1 LLEKIVLNN
10 KKKDV
15 NFMGDQEDYLSKC
28 AIRVPSSGTLKMAML
43 ARDLE
48 AKGKEIIHLGI
59 GEPNFKTPKEI
70 IEAAYQAMIE
80 GKTGYT
86 SSRGITPLLEKIAQ
100 IHTKET
106 GVEIISKKNVI
117 VTPGAKASLFAS
129 LVSLLDPSDNLVVIS
144 PYWPSYEG
152 IANFIGAKTKS
163 IPAHFDDFGFP
174 FEKIK
179 EAIDKNTKA
188 LLINSPSNPTGSI
201 YSLDSLRF
209 IKDLSQDNDLHIIS
223 DEIYRKIIF
232 EGEYHQY
239 LSVSGSLE
247 RTLIVDGLSKSHA
260 MTGWRI
266 GYSIGNEKLI
276 SAMNKVQQNV
286 STCVNTPTQYAAI
299 KALDMDNAT
308 KEMVKEYKTRRDE
321 AFNLIEKCENLSCNK
336 PKGAFYLFI
345 KYIGDYPSEELAI
358 KLLQEK
364 GVAITAGSVFGVKEN
379 YIRLSL
385 ASDSKAILEGIKRIN
400 DFLAKQK

>member
-1 LLEKIVLNN
+1 MV
-10 KKKDV
+10 DH
-15 NFMGDQEDYLSKC
+15 EDYLSKC

-43 ARDLE
+43 AKELE
-48 AKGKEIIHLGI
+48 AKGNKIIHLGI
-59 GEPNFKTPKEI
+59 GEPNFNTPKEI
-70 IEAAYQAMIE
+70 IEVAHQAMLD

-86 SSRGITPLLEKIAQ
+86 SSKGIAPLLDKIAQ

-106 GVEIISKKNVI
+106 GVEINPKKNVI

-129 LVSLLDPSDNLVVIS
+129 LVSLLDPEDNLVVIS

-163 IPAHFDDFGFP
+163 ISAHFDDFSFP
-174 FEKIK
+174 SEKIK
-179 EAIDKNTKA
+179 DAIDKNTKA
-188 LLINSPSNPTGSI
+188 LLINSPGNPTGAI
-201 YSLDSLRF
+201 YNLASLRF
-209 IKDLSQDNDLHIIS
+209 IKDLSEDNNIHIIS

-239 LSVSGSLE
+239 LSVSETLE

-266 GYSIGNEKLI
+266 GFSIGNEKII
-276 SAMNKVQQNV
+276 SAMNKIQQNV

-299 KALDMDNAT
+299 KALDLEEQT
-308 KEMVKEYKTRRDE
+308 KMMVKEYKNRRDKAIE
-321 AFNLIEKCENLSCNK
+321 LIEKCEYLSCNK
-336 PKGAFYLFI
+336 PSGAFYLFI
-345 KYIGDYPSEELAI
+345 KYEGDYPSDELALKI
-358 KLLQEK
+358 LQEK
-364 GVAITAGSVFGVKEN
+364 GVAITAGNVFGVNEN

-385 ASDSKAILEGIKRIN
+385 ASELTDILEGIKRIN
-400 DFLAKQK
+400 DFLAK

>member
-1 LLEKIVLNN
+1 
-10 KKKDV
+10 
-15 NFMGDQEDYLSKC
+15 MGNQEDYLSKC
-28 AIRVPSSGTLKMAML
+28 ALRVPSSGTLKMAML
-43 ARDLE
+43 ARELE

-70 IEAAYQAMIE
+70 IETAYQAMLD

-100 IHTKET
+100 IHAKET
-106 GVEIISKKNVI
+106 GVEIIPKKNVI
-117 VTPGAKASLFAS
+117 VTPGAKASLFAA

-144 PYWPSYEG
+144 PYWPSYIG
-152 IANFIGAKTKS
+152 IADFIGAKTKS
-163 IPAHFDDFGFP
+163 IPAHFGDFGFP

-188 LLINSPSNPTGSI
+188 LLINSPSNPTGAI
-201 YSLDSLRF
+201 YNLDSLRF
-209 IKDLSQDNDLHIIS
+209 IKDLSEDNDLHIIS

-239 LSVSGSLE
+239 LSVSGTLE

-266 GYSIGNEKLI
+266 GYSIGNTKII
-276 SAMNKVQQNV
+276 SAMNKIQQNV

-299 KALDMDNAT
+299 KALDLDDET
-308 KEMVKEYKTRRDE
+308 KMMVKEYKDRRDK
-321 AFNLIEKCENLSCNK
+321 AINFIEKCENLSCNK
-336 PKGAFYLFI
+336 PEGAFYLFI
-345 KYIGDYPSEELAI
+345 KYDGDYTSDELAI
-358 KLLQEK
+358 NLLQEK

-385 ASDSKAILEGIKRIN
+385 ASDSKDILEGIKRIN
-400 DFLAKQK
+400 DYLAK